1 MSSLWGGRFGSGMD
15 DAMTTLNRSLGTDLR
30 LWSQDIRGSRAW
42 VQALAGAKVISGE
55 EESALLNGLGKV
67 EERLASEDFS
77 QAPDEDVHSLVERL
91 LHEGIG
97 EVAGK
102 LHTGRSRNDQVATD
116 FRLWGMEAADTVD
129 EALQGILKSIV
140 SLAENTL
147 DVILPGHTH
156 LQQAQPIRGAHWALS
171 HFWPLL
177 RDRRR
182 VQQARDAAS
191 SLPLGSGALAGC
203 PFPVDREKIRE
214 TLGFQRVSENSLDA
228 VLDRDW
234 VAELAFSGAL
244 IGIHLSRL
252 AEDLVIFSSREFG
265 YVEFPEGY
273 CTGSSLMPQKRNPDA
288 AELIRGKTGRLL
300 GNLTGFLTLLKGLPS
315 GYNRDLQEDKE
326 LLFDTVDTLLLV
338 SPVMAQVIGGL
349 RFKEE
354 NIQNH
359 MDVGLLAT
367 DLADYLVR
375 KGVPFRKSHH
385 VVGELVRAGE
395 ARDLSLAELPLSVFQ
410 EAHPAFEDDV
420 KAVFTF
426 ESSVESRRTRGGTA
440 RAAVQEQLAAAR
452 EALNP

>member
-1 MSSLWGGRFGSGMD
+1 MD
-15 DAMTTLNRSLGTDLR
+15 DAMTSLNRSLGTDLR
-30 LWSQDIRGSRAW
+30 LWPQDIRGSRAW
-42 VQALAGAKVISGE
+42 VQALAGAKVISTE
-55 EESALLNGLGKV
+55 EEGLLLDGLRKV
-67 EERLASEDFS
+67 GERLASEDFS

-91 LHEGIG
+91 LHETVG
-97 EVAGK
+97 EVGGK

-129 EALQGILKSIV
+129 QALEGILKGLL

-156 LQQAQPIRGAHWALS
+156 LQQAQPIRGAHWVLS

-177 RDRRR
+177 RDRGR
-182 VQQARDAAS
+182 VQAARDAAS

-203 PFPVDREKIRE
+203 PFRVDREKLRE
-214 TLGFQRVSENSLDA
+214 SLGFQRISENSLDA

-234 VAELAFSGAL
+234 VAEMAFSGAL

-265 YVEFPEGY
+265 YVELPEEF

-288 AELIRGKTGRLL
+288 AELIRGKSGRLL
-300 GNLTGFLTLLKGLPS
+300 GNLAGFLALLKGLPS
-315 GYNRDLQEDKE
+315 GYNRDLQEDKG

-338 SPVMAQVIGGL
+338 SPVMAQVVRGL
-349 RFKEE
+349 RFQEE
-354 NIQNH
+354 AIQAH
-359 MDVGLLAT
+359 MDAGLLAT

-385 VVGELVRAGE
+385 LVGELVRASE
-395 ARDLSLAELPLSVFQ
+395 ARGLSLAELPLSVFQ
-410 EAHPAFEDDV
+410 EIHPGFTEDV

-426 ESSVESRRTRGGTA
+426 ESSVESRGTRGGTA
-440 RAAVQEQLAAAR
+440 RLAVQEQLAAAR
-452 EALNP
+452 EALES